1 MLVASKV
8 KMSSSVKEN
17 EQEHINTYNKIFW
30 RTYDIIFLH
39 QTCNYVEISTIQHT
53 KQGQR
58 KVQISV

>member
-17 EQEHINTYNKIFW
+17 EQEHMQQNFLE
-30 RTYDIIFLH
+30 TYDIIFLH